1 MDHRN
6 IFVVGLNSFNR
17 ERLEQLRG
25 ARNYRFHGVIEP
37 EEVYE
42 TDFFPIED
50 MLSRAEAQLRAFE
63 GSVDAI
69 AGYMDFPVST
79 MLPLLCERFGTRTT
93 SLESLLKCEHKY
105 WSRLAQREVIGNY
118 IPRFTAFDPFDDR
131 ALSRIGEGGLYF
143 PFFVKPIKSSGSRL
157 GFRIDN
163 PEDFTAA
170 VKRLREDIGL
180 ISEPFNYVL
189 DQANLPQAVRDVDG
203 GYCMAEEIIG
213 GWQCTVEGYVYQGK
227 VVPYGIVDSI
237 RYPHVLS
244 FFYYRYP
251 SRLPEYIQDKMREL
265 TDTIMTHIGYD
276 NAAFNVEYFWDEV
289 QNRIWLLEINTR
301 ISQSH
306 CDLFE
311 KVDGVSNQQVT
322 VDLVLGKLPDMP
334 SRHGEFDV
342 AGKFFYRVFF
352 VDAMVTRVPSEEEI
366 AALQQE
372 FPGTLIA
379 LQVEVGSQLSALL
392 EQDSYS
398 FALAY
403 IWMGADSDEAL
414 EDNYRRL
421 ADKLLFEFEDVVG

>member
-1 MDHRN
+1 
-6 IFVVGLNSFNR
+6 
-17 ERLEQLRG
+17 
-25 ARNYRFHGVIEP
+25 
-37 EEVYE
+37 
-42 TDFFPIED
+42 
-50 MLSRAEAQLRAFE
+50 MLGRAETQLRAFE
-63 GSVDAI
+63 GSIDAI

-93 SLESLLKCEHKY
+93 SLESLLRCEHKY
-105 WSRLAQREVIGNY
+105 WSRLVQREVIGNY
-118 IPRFTAFDPFDDR
+118 IPRFTAFDPFDDS

-189 DQANLPQAVRDVDG
+189 GKADLPQAVRDVDG

-237 RYPHVLS
+237 RYPQVLS
-244 FFYYRYP
+244 FFCYRYP
-251 SRLPEYIQDKMREL
+251 SRLPEHIQDKMREL
-265 TDTIMTHIGYD
+265 THTIMTHIGYD
-276 NAAFNVEYFWDEV
+276 NAAFNIEYFWDEV

-322 VDLVLGKLPDMP
+322 VDLALGKLPDMP
-334 SRHGEFDV
+334 SRHGEFTV
-342 AGKFFYRVFF
+342 AGEFFYRVFF
-352 VDAMVTRVPSEEEI
+352 VDAVVTRVPSEAEI
-366 AALQQE
+366 AALQEE

-379 LQVEVGSQLSALL
+379 VQIEAGAQLSTLL

-403 IWMGADSDEAL
+403 IWMGADSEEAL

-421 ADKLLFEFEDVVG
+421 ADRLHFEFDNVVG

>member
-6 IFVVGLNSFNR
+6 IFVVGLNTFNR

-25 ARNYRFHGVIEP
+25 AKNYRFHGVIEP
-37 EEVYE
+37 EEVYD
-42 TDFFPIED
+42 TDIFPIED
-50 MLSRAEAQLRAFE
+50 MLSRAEAQLRAFGE
-63 GSVDAI
+63 PVDAI

-118 IPRFTAFDPFDDR
+118 IPRFTAFDPFDDS

-157 GFRIDN
+157 GFRIDS
-163 PEDFTAA
+163 PEDFSAA

-189 DQANLPQAVRDVDG
+189 NQAKLPQAVRDVDG
-203 GYCMAEEIIG
+203 GHCMAEEIIG

-237 RYPHVLS
+237 RYPQVLS

-276 NAAFNVEYFWDEV
+276 NAAFNIEYFWDEV

-334 SRHGEFDV
+334 SRHGEFAV

-352 VDAMVTRVPSEEEI
+352 VDAVVTRVPSKEEI

-403 IWMGADSDEAL
+403 IWMGADNDEVL

-421 ADKLLFEFEDVVG
+421 ADQLLFEFEGVVG

>member
-6 IFVVGLNSFNR
+6 IFVVGLNTFNR

-25 ARNYRFHGVIEP
+25 AKNYRFHGVIEP
-37 EEVYE
+37 EEVYD
-42 TDFFPIED
+42 TDIFPIED
-50 MLSRAEAQLRAFE
+50 MLSRAEAQLRAFGE
-63 GSVDAI
+63 PVDAI

-118 IPRFTAFDPFDDR
+118 IPRFTAFDPFDDS

-189 DQANLPQAVRDVDG
+189 NQAKLPQAVRDVDG
-203 GYCMAEEIIG
+203 GHCMAEEIIG

-237 RYPHVLS
+237 RYPQVLS

-276 NAAFNVEYFWDEV
+276 NAAFNIEYFWDEV

-334 SRHGEFDV
+334 SRHGEFAV

-352 VDAMVTRVPSEEEI
+352 VDAVVTRVPSKEEI

-403 IWMGADSDEAL
+403 IWMGADNDEVL

-421 ADKLLFEFEDVVG
+421 ADQLLFEFEGVVG